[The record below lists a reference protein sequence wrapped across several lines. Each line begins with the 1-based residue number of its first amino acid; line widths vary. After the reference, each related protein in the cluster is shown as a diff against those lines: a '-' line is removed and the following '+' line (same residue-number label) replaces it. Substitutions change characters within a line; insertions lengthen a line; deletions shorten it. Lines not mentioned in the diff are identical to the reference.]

1 MASVSEKNG
10 NSVSGG
16 KPERGGLTG
25 SGTGLEPKPI
35 RVSVIDDDPMIC
47 QAMSLILNDYS
58 HGRIEVV
65 STSTDGET
73 CVRRAAE
80 EKPDVVHAH
89 ARIPAFLCGLL
100 QKKMGFPFVT
110 TAMPGVDGIEAPRL
124 LRSLS
129 PAPHVLILTSLSP
142 SGTVERA
149 VEAGAEGFVSKT
161 DAADDIIRRIIGVC
175 EGAPQFNTASQKQ
188 LIDDLSVTRPRSRR
202 DEARALLDALPDR
215 EREAVMLAAEG
226 YTNAEIASRMFIS
239 ERTAKAHLSSAANK
253 LDMGRVQ
260 MARLVERAD
269 LPARL

>member
-1 MASVSEKNG
+1 MSTCNCLGAAKMASVSEKNG

-16 KPERGGLTG
+16 KPERGGPIG
-25 SGTGLEPKPI
+25 SGPGLEPKPI

-58 HGRIEVV
+58 HGRIEVA

-73 CVRRAAE
+73 CVRWAAE
-80 EKPDVVHAH
+80 EKPDVVLMD
-89 ARIPAFLCGLL
+89 I
-100 QKKMGFPFVT
+100 
-110 TAMPGVDGIEAPRL
+110 AMPGV
-124 LRSLS
+124 
-129 PAPHVLILTSLSP
+129 
-142 SGTVERA
+142 
-149 VEAGAEGFVSKT
+149 
-161 DAADDIIRRIIGVC
+161 ADDIIRRIIGVC
-175 EGAPQFNTASQKQ
+175 EGVPQFNTASQKQ
-188 LIDDLSVTRPRSRR
+188 LIDDLSVTQPRSRR

>member
-80 EKPDVVHAH
+80 EKPDVVLMD
-89 ARIPAFLCGLL
+89 I
-100 QKKMGFPFVT
+100 
-110 TAMPGVDGIEAPRL
+110 AMPGVDGIEATRL

-149 VEAGAEGFVSKT
+149 VEAGA
-161 DAADDIIRRIIGVC
+161 
-175 EGAPQFNTASQKQ
+175 
-188 LIDDLSVTRPRSRR
+188 
-202 DEARALLDALPDR
+202 LLDALPDR

-226 YTNAEIASRMFIS
+226 YTNTEIASRMFIS

>member
-1 MASVSEKNG
+1 MSTCNCLGAAKMASVSEKNG
-10 NSVSGG
+10 NSVSVET
-16 KPERGGLTG
+16 PERGGLAG
-25 SGTGLEPKPI
+25 SGTGPGPI

-58 HGRIEVV
+58 HGRIEVA

-80 EKPDVVHAH
+80 EKPDVVLMD
-89 ARIPAFLCGLL
+89 I
-100 QKKMGFPFVT
+100 
-110 TAMPGVDGIEAPRL
+110 AMPGVDGIEATRL

-175 EGAPQFNTASQKQ
+175 EGVPQFNTASQKQ

-269 LPARL
+269 LPARM

>member
-58 HGRIEVV
+58 
-65 STSTDGET
+65 TDGET

-80 EKPDVVHAH
+80 EKPDVVLMD
-89 ARIPAFLCGLL
+89 I
-100 QKKMGFPFVT
+100 
-110 TAMPGVDGIEAPRL
+110 AMPGVDGIEATRL

>member
-1 MASVSEKNG
+1 MTSVSEKNG
-10 NSVSGG
+10 NSVSVET
-16 KPERGGLTG
+16 PERGSLAG
-25 SGTGLEPKPI
+25 SGTGPGPI
-35 RVSVIDDDPMIC
+35 RVSVVDDDPMIC

-58 HGRIEVV
+58 HGRIEVA

-73 CVRRAAE
+73 CVRR
-80 EKPDVVHAH
+80 DVMLMD
-89 ARIPAFLCGLL
+89 I
-100 QKKMGFPFVT
+100 
-110 TAMPGVDGIEAPRL
+110 AMPGVDGIEAARL

-202 DEARALLDALPDR
+202 DETRALLDALPDR

>member
-80 EKPDVVHAH
+80 EKPDVVLMD
-89 ARIPAFLCGLL
+89 I
-100 QKKMGFPFVT
+100 
-110 TAMPGVDGIEAPRL
+110 AMPGVDGIEATRL

-142 SGTVERA
+142 SGTV
-149 VEAGAEGFVSKT
+149 GFVSKT

>member
-1 MASVSEKNG
+1 MGWTIGTCSMSTCNCLGAAKMASVSEKNG

-80 EKPDVVHAH
+80 EKPDVVLMD
-89 ARIPAFLCGLL
+89 I
-100 QKKMGFPFVT
+100 
-110 TAMPGVDGIEAPRL
+110 AMPGVDGIEATRL

-149 VEAGAEGFVSKT
+149 VEAGARGSCRKPM
-161 DAADDIIRRIIGVC
+161 RRTI
-175 EGAPQFNTASQKQ
+175 
-188 LIDDLSVTRPRSRR
+188 
-202 DEARALLDALPDR
+202 
-215 EREAVMLAAEG
+215 
-226 YTNAEIASRMFIS
+226 
-239 ERTAKAHLSSAANK
+239 SSAASSGRFLLKFEGISLLYFSLYNK
-253 LDMGRVQ
+253 
-260 MARLVERAD
+260 
-269 LPARL
+269 

>member
-80 EKPDVVHAH
+80 EKPDVVLMD
-89 ARIPAFLCGLL
+89 I
-100 QKKMGFPFVT
+100 
-110 TAMPGVDGIEAPRL
+110 AMPGVDGIEAIRL

-149 VEAGAEGFVSKT
+149 VEAGARGSCRKPM
-161 DAADDIIRRIIGVC
+161 RRTI
-175 EGAPQFNTASQKQ
+175 
-188 LIDDLSVTRPRSRR
+188 
-202 DEARALLDALPDR
+202 
-215 EREAVMLAAEG
+215 
-226 YTNAEIASRMFIS
+226 
-239 ERTAKAHLSSAANK
+239 SSAASS
-253 LDMGRVQ
+253 GYARRAAVQ
-260 MARLVERAD
+260 HGPVRNS
-269 LPARL
+269 

>member
-1 MASVSEKNG
+1 MGWTIGTCSMSTCNCLGAAKMASVSEKNG
-10 NSVSGG
+10 NSVSVET
-16 KPERGGLTG
+16 PERGGLAG
-25 SGTGLEPKPI
+25 SGTGPGPI

-58 HGRIEVV
+58 HGRIEVA

-80 EKPDVVHAH
+80 EKPDVVLMD
-89 ARIPAFLCGLL
+89 I
-100 QKKMGFPFVT
+100 
-110 TAMPGVDGIEAPRL
+110 AMPGVDGIEATRL

-129 PAPHVLILTSLSP
+129 PAPHMLILTSLSP

-269 LPARL
+269 LPARM

>member
-1 MASVSEKNG
+1 MTSVSEKNG
-10 NSVSGG
+10 NSVSVET
-16 KPERGGLTG
+16 PERGGLAG
-25 SGTGLEPKPI
+25 SGTGPGPI
-35 RVSVIDDDPMIC
+35 RVSVVDDDPMIC

-58 HGRIEVV
+58 HGRIEVA

-80 EKPDVVHAH
+80 EKPDVMLMD
-89 ARIPAFLCGLL
+89 I
-100 QKKMGFPFVT
+100 
-110 TAMPGVDGIEAPRL
+110 AMPGVDGIEAARL

-149 VEAGAEGFVSKT
+149 VEAGAEGFVS
-161 DAADDIIRRIIGVC
+161 IIGVC

>member
-80 EKPDVVHAH
+80 EKPDVVLMD
-89 ARIPAFLCGLL
+89 I
-100 QKKMGFPFVT
+100 
-110 TAMPGVDGIEAPRL
+110 AMPGVDGIEATRL

-149 VEAGAEGFVSKT
+149 VEAGA
-161 DAADDIIRRIIGVC
+161 
-175 EGAPQFNTASQKQ
+175 
-188 LIDDLSVTRPRSRR
+188 
-202 DEARALLDALPDR
+202 LLDR

>member
-16 KPERGGLTG
+16 KPERGGPIG
-25 SGTGLEPKPI
+25 SGPGLEPKPI

-80 EKPDVVHAH
+80 EKPDVVLMD
-89 ARIPAFLCGLL
+89 I
-100 QKKMGFPFVT
+100 
-110 TAMPGVDGIEAPRL
+110 AMPGVDGIEATRL

-202 DEARALLDALPDR
+202 DEARALL
-215 EREAVMLAAEG
+215 
-226 YTNAEIASRMFIS
+226 
-239 ERTAKAHLSSAANK
+239 
-253 LDMGRVQ
+253 
-260 MARLVERAD
+260 
-269 LPARL
+269 

>member
-1 MASVSEKNG
+1 MD
-10 NSVSGG
+10 
-16 KPERGGLTG
+16 
-25 SGTGLEPKPI
+25 I
-35 RVSVIDDDPMIC
+35 
-47 QAMSLILNDYS
+47 
-58 HGRIEVV
+58 
-65 STSTDGET
+65 
-73 CVRRAAE
+73 
-80 EKPDVVHAH
+80 
-89 ARIPAFLCGLL
+89 
-100 QKKMGFPFVT
+100 
-110 TAMPGVDGIEAPRL
+110 AMPGVDGIEATRL

-149 VEAGAEGFVSKT
+149 VEAGAEGFMSKT

>member
-80 EKPDVVHAH
+80 EKPDVVLMD
-89 ARIPAFLCGLL
+89 I
-100 QKKMGFPFVT
+100 
-110 TAMPGVDGIEAPRL
+110 AMPGVDGIEATRL

-202 DEARALLDALPDR
+202 DEARVHFGAYG
-215 EREAVMLAAEG
+215 EG
-226 YTNAEIASRMFIS
+226 ASFFRG
-239 ERTAKAHLSSAANK
+239 E
-253 LDMGRVQ
+253 Q
-260 MARLVERAD
+260 ARHGPRAD
-269 LPARL
+269 GAAGGAGRSAGAAVSRPVVEPYQS

>member
-1 MASVSEKNG
+1 MTSVSEKNG
-10 NSVSGG
+10 NSVSVET
-16 KPERGGLTG
+16 PERGGLAG
-25 SGTGLEPKPI
+25 SGTGPGPI
-35 RVSVIDDDPMIC
+35 RVSVVDDDPMIC

-58 HGRIEVV
+58 HGRIEVA

-80 EKPDVVHAH
+80 EKPDVMLMD
-89 ARIPAFLCGLL
+89 I
-100 QKKMGFPFVT
+100 
-110 TAMPGVDGIEAPRL
+110 AMPGVDGIEAARL

-188 LIDDLSVTRPRSRR
+188 LIDDLSVTRPRSRDAGGR
-202 DEARALLDALPDR
+202 GLYERRNRLPHVHFGAYGEGASFLRGEQARHGP
-215 EREAVMLAAEG
+215 
-226 YTNAEIASRMFIS
+226 
-239 ERTAKAHLSSAANK
+239 
-253 LDMGRVQ
+253 
-260 MARLVERAD
+260 RAD
-269 LPARL
+269 GAAGGAGRSAGAAVSRPVVEPYQS

>member
-80 EKPDVVHAH
+80 EKPDVVLMD
-89 ARIPAFLCGLL
+89 I
-100 QKKMGFPFVT
+100 
-110 TAMPGVDGIEAPRL
+110 AMPGVDGIEATRL

-149 VEAGAEGFVSKT
+149 VEAG
-161 DAADDIIRRIIGVC
+161 
-175 EGAPQFNTASQKQ
+175 
-188 LIDDLSVTRPRSRR
+188 
-202 DEARALLDALPDR
+202 ALLDALPDR

>member
-10 NSVSGG
+10 NSVSVET
-16 KPERGGLTG
+16 PERGGLAG
-25 SGTGLEPKPI
+25 SGTGPGPI

-58 HGRIEVV
+58 HGRIEVA

-80 EKPDVVHAH
+80 EKPDVVLMD
-89 ARIPAFLCGLL
+89 I
-100 QKKMGFPFVT
+100 
-110 TAMPGVDGIEAPRL
+110 AMPGVDGIEATRL

-149 VEAGAEGFVSKT
+149 VEAG
-161 DAADDIIRRIIGVC
+161 
-175 EGAPQFNTASQKQ
+175 
-188 LIDDLSVTRPRSRR
+188 
-202 DEARALLDALPDR
+202 ALLDALPDR

-269 LPARL
+269 LPARM

>member
-80 EKPDVVHAH
+80 EKPDVVLMD
-89 ARIPAFLCGLL
+89 I
-100 QKKMGFPFVT
+100 
-110 TAMPGVDGIEAPRL
+110 AMPGVDGIEATRL

-142 SGTVERA
+142 SGTVERRGGRRA
-149 VEAGAEGFVSKT
+149 TEGSWSKT
-161 DAADDIIRRIIGVC
+161 DAADDIRS
-175 EGAPQFNTASQKQ
+175 AAS
-188 LIDDLSVTRPRSRR
+188 SGYC
-202 DEARALLDALPDR
+202 EARRSQHRP
-215 EREAVMLAAEG
+215 V
-226 YTNAEIASRMFIS
+226 
-239 ERTAKAHLSSAANK
+239 RTAI
-253 LDMGRVQ
+253 DI
-260 MARLVERAD
+260 
-269 LPARL
+269 

>member
-1 MASVSEKNG
+1 MTSVSEKNG
-10 NSVSGG
+10 NSVSVET
-16 KPERGGLTG
+16 PERGGLAG
-25 SGTGLEPKPI
+25 SGTGPGPI
-35 RVSVIDDDPMIC
+35 RVSVVDDDPMIC

-58 HGRIEVV
+58 HGRIEVA

-80 EKPDVVHAH
+80 EKPDVMLMD
-89 ARIPAFLCGLL
+89 I
-100 QKKMGFPFVT
+100 
-110 TAMPGVDGIEAPRL
+110 AMPGVDGIEAARL

-175 EGAPQFNTASQKQ
+175 EGAPQSNTASQKQ